1 MKKGFLILTILLVLS
16 SLSFAQNNFDKTYKG
31 DYIATTLFTGND
43 VSAGDTSETWYVPS
57 DVNAIIYF
65 IETDTITSGD
75 AVTNIVVDYSF
86 NNVDYVDTD
95 TLSASIS
102 AAGVTRVIVTN
113 RPGAYL
119 RVHFSIT
126 GSSVKNDFKVWAVP
140 KRY

>member
-1 MKKGFLILTILLVLS
+1 MKKGFLFITMLLVLS
-16 SLSFAQNNFDKTYKG
+16 SISFAQGNFDKTYKG
-31 DYIATTLFTGND
+31 DYVATALFTGND
-43 VSAGDTSETWYVPS
+43 VAAGDTSDSWFVPS
-57 DVNAIIYF
+57 DVNSIIYF
-65 IETDTITSGD
+65 IEADTITSGD

-102 AAGVTRVIVTN
+102 AVGVTRVIVTN
-113 RPGAYL
+113 KPGAYL

-126 GSSVKNDFKVWAVP
+126 GSSVKNDFKIWAVP